1 MVSVSLA
8 TVESTSTEALLANG
22 ASPTVAASVAKAVAT
37 AEGNNNRICGLY
49 YLASYCHHLASG
61 RVNGTAEPEVV
72 VDRPGAVRV
81 DGKLGFAQP
90 AFDAGFETAV
100 AAAKTN
106 GICGYAIEHTE
117 TATAIGY
124 FTERLA
130 AAGMVAIG
138 STNASARVAPPG
150 GSTPVLGT
158 NPIAM
163 SVPDGEGGI
172 AFQFDFSTSAV
183 ALGRITMAAAAGE
196 SIPEGWAVDADGKP
210 TTDPDAAL
218 KGSLV
223 SMGGYK
229 GYGIG
234 LLVEVLGALLTGGRL
249 SSDVPPL
256 KTPEG
261 PPHNLG
267 QFYIIIDPEG
277 YGRDRFYDSLSGLVE
292 SITTQPGARLPG
304 RHRSPQDPIE
314 VDQQL
319 WDASLELASP
329 A

>member
-1 MVSVSLA
+1 MATVSLD
-8 TVESTSTEALLANG
+8 TIESTSRDALLAHG
-22 ASPTVAASVAKAVAT
+22 ASPTVAGSVAKAVAT
-37 AEGNNNRICGLY
+37 AEGNGNRICGLY
-49 YLASYCHHLASG
+49 YLASYCHHLATG
-61 RVNGTAEPEVV
+61 RVEGAIEPVV
-72 VDRPGAVRV
+72 TIDRPGAVRV
-81 DGKLGFAQP
+81 DGRLGFAQP
-90 AFDAGFETAV
+90 AFDKGFDAAV
-100 AAAKTN
+100 NAAKEN
-106 GICGYAIEHTE
+106 GICGYAVEHTE
-117 TATAIGY
+117 TATAVGY

-130 AAGMVAIG
+130 LAGMVAIG

-150 GSTPVLGT
+150 GSKPVLGT

-163 SVPDGEGGI
+163 SVPDGQGGI

-196 SIPEGWAVDADGKP
+196 SIPEGWAVDADGNS

-218 KGSLV
+218 QGSLV

-267 QFYIIIDPEG
+267 QFYIIIDPQS
-277 YGRDRFYDSLSGLVE
+277 YGGERFYDSLSTLVS
-292 SITTQPGARLPG
+292 SITEQEGARLPG
-304 RHRSPQDPIE
+304 RHRTPVDPVE
-314 VDQQL
+314 VGDDL
-319 WDASLELASP
+319 WNDSQALCL
-329 A
+329 